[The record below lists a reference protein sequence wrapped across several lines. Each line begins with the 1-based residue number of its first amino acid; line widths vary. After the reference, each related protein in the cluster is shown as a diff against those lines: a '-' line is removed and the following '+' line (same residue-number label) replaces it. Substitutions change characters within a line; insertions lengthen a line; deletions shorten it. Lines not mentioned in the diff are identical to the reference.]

1 MPQPDYA
8 LVEPLWRR
16 TGLPVPEDAGEW
28 ELLGLRLGGS
38 PKLENR

>member
-1 MPQPDYA
+1 VPQRGHAP
-8 LVEPLWRR
+8 VELLWRR

-28 ELLGLRLGGS
+28 ELSGLRLGGS